1 MIHLG
6 LQSIDLL
13 KLRSA
18 IRHEGVWMF
27 LGVSGPWL
35 SAWLSI
41 EAAYWEIQSLVSDAD
56 VAMLVA
62 A

>member
-1 MIHLG
+1 MVHLG

-13 KLRSA
+13 KLRST

-35 SAWLSI
+35 LAWLSI
-41 EAAYWEIQSLVSDAD
+41 GAAYWEIQSLISDAA
-56 VAMLVA
+56 VVMLVTA
-62 A
+62 